1 MRNIKVNLPVC
12 GEEVEVFA
20 PSVKTFKAVS
30 AEKTEIEQSIKLC
43 AACANKTPAQIEEL
57 DIGAEFFG
65 RLAAPDNEN
74 IALLGYVLHFS
85 YSEILMMDIVD
96 FSEFVSI
103 ALKILKAQSGAL
115 KA

>member
-1 MRNIKVNLPVC
+1 LRQQN
-12 GEEVEVFA
+12 
-20 PSVKTFKAVS
+20 S
-30 AEKTEIEQSIKLC
+30 
-43 AACANKTPAQIEEL
+43 
-57 DIGAEFFG
+57 GADRGARYRRLQRFTKGGTGFFG
-65 RLAAPDNEN
+65 RLSAADNEN

-103 ALKILKAQSGAL
+103 ALKILKAQNGTL